1 MATDHR
7 KLDEIRDARSELE
20 NHYIDELVSGRLS
33 RRQFMRKGA
42 VIGMSTGLMGAIL
55 AACGG
60 ANKVGTQAAS
70 TSAAAGGSTSSS
82 AAPATKGGTLKLAM
96 QTPATAI
103 NPLIVDD
110 AGGLNMLAQTGEF
123 LVFDNNQTLSLQP
136 MLATKWT
143 PSKGGTVWT
152 FTLRP
157 NVKFHDGSPMTA
169 DDVVYSFQELSNPKN
184 ASNALSTFAN
194 VLKPDG
200 VVKVDSGTVAF
211 HLEAANG
218 NFPYLVS
225 SDNYNAII
233 VPKGTDYA
241 KWQKTFMGTGPFKL
255 QSYTTNTGANF
266 SANADY
272 WGGAPNLDSTQFS
285 FYSSQQPQIL
295 ALQGGQVDVI
305 VQFVVQ
311 GAQSLLNNSSY
322 NIIKLK
328 SSGHRELS
336 MRNDQS
342 PFTDKRVRQ
351 AVALSLDRPG
361 MVKALLAGDGD
372 LGNDSPFAPKFP
384 STDTSIPQR
393 AQDIAK
399 AKQLLSAAGHAN
411 GFTTQLATEEYQEI
425 PQLAQVIAEA
435 ASKIG
440 VKINLKVENQANYY
454 GKATFGNSDWLDATM
469 SLVDYGDRG
478 VPNVF
483 LDAPLLSNGTWNAAH
498 FKNPTYDNL
507 VKQYTAAVDLQT
519 QKQLAGKIQ
528 TLLLDETPLI
538 IPYFLQGLT
547 ATTSSVHGVNP
558 TSIAAIYLKDASKSA

>member
-1 MATDHR
+1 MATDHNR
-7 KLDEIRDARSELE
+7 LDTIRDARSELE
-20 NHYIDELVSGRLS
+20 NHYIDELMAGRLS

-60 ANKVGTQAAS
+60 ANKVGTSAAS
-70 TSAAAGGSTSSS
+70 SSAAAGGSTSSA

-110 AGGLNMLAQTGEF
+110 AGGLCLLAQTGEF
-123 LVFDNNQTLSLQP
+123 LAFDNNQLLQLQP

-143 PSKGGTVWT
+143 PSKGGAVWT

-157 NVKFHDGSPMTA
+157 NVKFHDGSTMTA
-169 DDVVYSFQELSNPKN
+169 DDVVYTFQELANPKN
-184 ASNALSTFAN
+184 ASNALSTFAG
-194 VLKPDG
+194 VLKPEG

-233 VPKGTDYA
+233 VPKGTDFA
-241 KWQKTFMGTGPFKL
+241 KWQKTFVGTGPFKL
-255 QSYTTNTGANF
+255 QSYTTNVGANF
-266 SANADY
+266 AANPDY
-272 WGGAPNLDSTQFS
+272 WGGAPNLATTQFT
-285 FYSSQQPQIL
+285 FYTSQQPQIL

-328 SSGHRELS
+328 SANHRELS
-336 MRNDQS
+336 MRNDQA

-351 AVALSLDRPG
+351 AIALCLDRPG
-361 MVKALLAGDGD
+361 MVQALLQGDGVV
-372 LGNDSPFAPKFP
+372 GNDSPFSPKFP
-384 STDTSIPQR
+384 STNTSIPQR
-393 AQDIAK
+393 TLDLTK
-399 AKQLLSAAGHAN
+399 AKQLLQAAGHSS
-411 GFTTQLATEEYQEI
+411 FTTQLATEQYEEI

-435 ASKIG
+435 ATKIG
-440 VKINLKVENQANYY
+440 VKINLKVETQANYY

-483 LDAPLLSNGTWNAAH
+483 LDAPLLSSGTWNAAH
-498 FKNPTYDNL
+498 FKNPTYDGL
-507 VKQYTAAVDLQT
+507 VKQYTASIDLQS
-519 QKQLAGKIQ
+519 QKQIAGKIE

-538 IPYFLQGLT
+538 IPYFIDGLT
-547 ATTSSVHGVNP
+547 ATSSKVKGVNP
-558 TSIAAIYLKDASKSA
+558 TSIAAIYLKNASVSA